1 LAPPEMRGR
10 VMGVY
15 IFLFQGTAPLGN
27 LFIGSLAEYWSVSGT
42 VVLSAAMCG
51 LGIAGGLL
59 YRLKHKIIDDP
70 ESEYDQPRSTTAD

>member
-1 LAPPEMRGR
+1 
-10 VMGVY
+10 
-15 IFLFQGTAPLGN
+15 
-27 LFIGSLAEYWSVSGT
+27 

-51 LGIAGGLL
+51 VGIAGGLL